1 MVGMEVTGYLPA
13 WGPAGFWFGRVGR
26 TGTRKNGWQR
36 RMGLGCNDGRGRP
49 QWFLLLLLLF
59 FPVKNKKRSN
69 YITDVLRERVI
80 RFIGL

>member
-1 MVGMEVTGYLPA
+1 MGPCRLLVWTSWSDWNEEKRVATKDGLRVQRWTGEATMVSSSS
-13 WGPAGFWFGRVGR
+13 F
-26 TGTRKNGWQR
+26 
-36 RMGLGCNDGRGRP
+36 
-49 QWFLLLLLLF
+49 LLLF